1 MSDRRL
7 RPIRSDLG
15 QNVLP
20 PAPVFVTG
28 AGFTRAFVPNAP
40 LLVDDFDN
48 DSLVDR
54 VRGLP
59 NASRLLEWE
68 RNQHPD
74 GLINIER
81 LMTRLDQLMPYDL
94 NQNAADEYRLLLT
107 ELKRAFL
114 NRLSGA
120 RRRHFSRRHFDA
132 FANHCAT
139 NQFDCV
145 TFNYD
150 DFLDEALKRT
160 GRWTPEWGYGFFCRT
175 SLDAVSDVPHRPP
188 LSGPRLLR
196 LHGCVNWRPR
206 LGHSEPFALDSIVHH
221 HEWEGDWGARY
232 PLSLVAQHLE
242 TEPVIVPPV
251 LSKSSLLTEPVLRL
265 VWTLAFETLTTAK
278 EVTFIGY
285 SFPSTDLAAR
295 TLFSEALR
303 DLPRENIR
311 VVDLATE
318 EADIVRF
325 KTRYRSVLGEIPDHR
340 FSFDGAVPWI
350 RTLADQATDPQA
362 RTPSDPAI

>member
-1 MSDRRL
+1 M
-7 RPIRSDLG
+7 
-15 QNVLP
+15 P
-20 PAPVFVTG
+20 PSAPSSHVFVTG
-28 AGFTRAFVPNAP
+28 AGFTRAFVPDAP

-48 DSLVDR
+48 DGLVDR

-74 GLINIER
+74 GFINIER

-94 NQNAADEYRLLLT
+94 SQNADDEYRFLLT

-114 NRLSGA
+114 YRLSRA
-120 RRRHFSRRHFDA
+120 RRGQFDRDAFDA
-132 FANHCAT
+132 FASHCAT

-150 DFLDEALKRT
+150 DFLDEALSDT

-175 SLDAVSDVPHRPP
+175 SLDAVSAVNHRPP
-188 LSGPRLLR
+188 RLGPRLLR

-206 LGHSEPFALDSIVHH
+206 LGHSGPFALDSIVHH
-221 HEWEGDWGARY
+221 HEWEGNRRAGY
-232 PLSLVAQHLE
+232 PLALIAQHLE
-242 TEPVIVPPV
+242 AEPVMVPPV
-251 LSKSSLLTEPVLRL
+251 LSKSGLLAEPVLRL
-265 VWTLAFETLTTAK
+265 VWTLAFKTLTTAK
-278 EVTFIGY
+278 KVTFIGY

-318 EADIVRF
+318 EADIARF
-325 KTRYRSVLGEIPDHR
+325 KSRYRGVLGEIPDHR
-340 FSFDGAVPWI
+340 FSFDGAGPWI
-350 RTLADQATDPQA
+350 RTLVAAGTDRQAGTLSNP
-362 RTPSDPAI
+362 I

>member
-1 MSDRRL
+1 M
-7 RPIRSDLG
+7 P
-15 QNVLP
+15 P
-20 PAPVFVTG
+20 PAPSNHVFVTG
-28 AGFTRAFVPNAP
+28 AGFTRAFVPDAP

-81 LMTRLDQLMPYDL
+81 LMTRLDQLMPYDF

-114 NRLSGA
+114 HRLSRA
-120 RRRHFSRRHFDA
+120 RQGHVATHHFNA
-132 FANHCAT
+132 FAGHCSA
-139 NQFDCV
+139 NQSDCI

-150 DFLDEALKRT
+150 DFLDEALSGT

-175 SLDAVSDVPHRPP
+175 SLDAVSAVNHRAP
-188 LSGPRLLR
+188 LAGLRLLR

-221 HEWEGDWGARY
+221 HEWEGNWGNRF
-232 PLSLVAQHLE
+232 PRSLIAQHLE

-251 LSKSSLLTEPVLRL
+251 LAKSSLLAQPVLRL
-265 VWTLAFETLTTAK
+265 VWTLAFEVLTRAK
-278 EVTFIGY
+278 RVTFIGY
-285 SFPSTDLAAR
+285 SFPSTDLASR

-303 DLPRENIR
+303 DLPSENIR

-318 EADIVRF
+318 EADIEPF

-350 RTLADQATDPQA
+350 RTLADQAADPQA
-362 RTPSDPAI
+362 RTPSNPAI